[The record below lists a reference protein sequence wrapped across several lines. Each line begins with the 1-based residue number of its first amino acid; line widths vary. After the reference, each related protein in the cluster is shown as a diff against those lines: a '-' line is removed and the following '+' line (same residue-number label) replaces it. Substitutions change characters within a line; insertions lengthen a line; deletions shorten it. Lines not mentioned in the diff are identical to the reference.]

1 MATKA
6 DAEEFSRILQYF
18 KQHGEY
24 PEDAKPKMLAAVKK
38 FQEDEAHLKERV
50 AAREAKW
57 KEWLG

>member
-18 KQHGEY
+18 QQHGEY
-24 PEDAKPKMLAAVKK
+24 PGDAKPKMLEAVKQ
-38 FQEDEAHLKERV
+38 FQEDAVRLKERM